1 MKSEENAN
9 VKQNRRKLNAIDIV
23 IIVIAIC
30 GILAVVFF
38 ALMMLRGDPEES
50 SQGTK
55 KENAGETFEYI
66 IKLPKLNTE
75 LYSITKGA
83 DNVAGCP
90 SLQVGDAVYE
100 RESGKYIGKIT
111 SILYEEHVEPTNKY
125 DASGRLIYANYV
137 GYVDLLITVEAA
149 SNGKDGALAINGY
162 NVRAG
167 AELSFRTYGFYGDG
181 KITHVGEKTSNN
193 EEGGE

>member
-55 KENAGETFEYI
+55 KKT
-66 IKLPKLNTE
+66 P
-75 LYSITKGA
+75 
-83 DNVAGCP
+83 
-90 SLQVGDAVYE
+90 
-100 RESGKYIGKIT
+100 
-111 SILYEEHVEPTNKY
+111 
-125 DASGRLIYANYV
+125 GRP
-137 GYVDLLITVEAA
+137 
-149 SNGKDGALAINGY
+149 
-162 NVRAG
+162 
-167 AELSFRTYGFYGDG
+167 LSTL
-181 KITHVGEKTSNN
+181 
-193 EEGGE
+193 